1 MKLTQPLEFSIAQF
15 LLLNFQSSL
24 LCRMFMALLLKLGR
38 PFDPNWAWQNLNNT
52 IIIYGPQRPQGCICG
67 PLRSRGYTPLG
78 CIYTPIT
85 VLYTPMH
92 PIHPYTVLYIPIQV
106 WFHNFGLNIR
116 LIKGWYSEE
125 SRIKVSSVWV
135 TYKYRRSRVPT
146 RDLSSRPVP
155 KLCNLSRV
163 KAEE

>member
-78 CIYTPIT
+78 C
-85 VLYTPMH
+85 MA
-92 PIHPYTVLYIPIQV
+92 
-106 WFHNFGLNIR
+106 R
-116 LIKGWYSEE
+116 KGP
-125 SRIKVSSVWV
+125 KVGIGMLDFVEDIFV
-135 TYKYRRSRVPT
+135 G
-146 RDLSSRPVP
+146 
-155 KLCNLSRV
+155 V
-163 KAEE
+163 KSH